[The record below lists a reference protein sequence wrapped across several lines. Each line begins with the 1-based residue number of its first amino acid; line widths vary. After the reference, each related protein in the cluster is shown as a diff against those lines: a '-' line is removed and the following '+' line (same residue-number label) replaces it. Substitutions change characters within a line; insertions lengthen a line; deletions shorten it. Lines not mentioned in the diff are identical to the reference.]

1 MIIRHWN
8 VCKIHINGVSKKI
21 ASSLFHTGSL
31 FWNSACFC
39 NFSSLDSKPLAS
51 TWNIGL
57 PLVPLYSITQ
67 IIDGDILPRKSLWQV
82 YFIAFE
88 RGIADMY
95 PTYIQSPWL
104 LLSLGVSKVA
114 FQKVACYTFQSP
126 FHRLSLIWAIMLWS
140 RRKSFHL
147 CKVLSLGKSAI
158 GETAGGFYLRWLQ

>member
-1 MIIRHWN
+1 MA
-8 VCKIHINGVSKKI
+8 SQKKLLVLFSI
-21 ASSLFHTGSL
+21 QDHYSGTLPASPTY
-31 FWNSACFC
+31 
-39 NFSSLDSKPLAS
+39 SSLDSKPLAS

-57 PLVPLYSITQ
+57 PLMPLYSITQ
-67 IIDGDILPRKSLWQV
+67 IIDGDILPRKSLWQA

-88 RGIADMY
+88 RGIADMS